1 MTAMNRLSEK
11 LSTAVCL
18 FTRVDKK
25 NADHE
30 KLTRYIVALNRETLP
45 DKIIKHGAACLKE
58 ILNHR
63 LFAFA
68 MRNGNRIDVWGDP
81 KISEKSF
88 KNMIL
93 KDFNKSETPSL
104 NLQCHSFHPDQPGC
118 RFNLNN
124 LVSHETGKKESLS
137 KLYMVPDR
145 RRYGYHDNIADIV
158 LQSCSLA
165 VSRQMTIKHL
175 SKTARIDPL
184 TGCYNRREFA
194 NQLESQ
200 IAGAVRHHSKLAV
213 FMFDLDHFKKVND
226 RYGHLAGDQVL
237 REISLLVR
245 QNMRQGDVFARYGG
259 EEFIAILPD
268 TDKRKA
274 IELADRLRRKIQAMS
289 ISHENRAIKVTAS
302 FGVAS
307 LDPRNSHG
315 NKIIQDA
322 DKMLYKAK
330 LKGRNMVMPGLMKL
344 VRPGRGATW
353 DQELAM
359 GVM

>member
-1 MTAMNRLSEK
+1 MP
-11 LSTAVCL
+11 
-18 FTRVDKK
+18 F
-25 NADHE
+25 
-30 KLTRYIVALNRETLP
+30 YP
-45 DKIIKHGAACLKE
+45 DKPE
-58 ILNHR
+58 SPFN
-63 LFAFA
+63 
-68 MRNGNRIDVWGDP
+68 
-81 KISEKSF
+81 
-88 KNMIL
+88 L
-93 KDFNKSETPSL
+93 KDLISY
-104 NLQCHSFHPDQPGC
+104 
-118 RFNLNN
+118 
-124 LVSHETGKKESLS
+124 ETGGKERFS
-137 KLYMVPDR
+137 KLYMLPDR
-145 RRYGYHDNIADIV
+145 KRYRDHDNIANIV

-165 VSRQMTIKHL
+165 VSRQMTIK
-175 SKTARIDPL
+175 
-184 TGCYNRREFA
+184 
-194 NQLESQ
+194 
-200 IAGAVRHHSKLAV
+200 
-213 FMFDLDHFKKVND
+213 
-226 RYGHLAGDQVL
+226 HLAGDQVL

-315 NKIIQDA
+315 NKLIQDA

-330 LKGRNMVMPGLMKL
+330 LKGRNMVMPGLIKL

-353 DQELAM
+353 GQGLAM